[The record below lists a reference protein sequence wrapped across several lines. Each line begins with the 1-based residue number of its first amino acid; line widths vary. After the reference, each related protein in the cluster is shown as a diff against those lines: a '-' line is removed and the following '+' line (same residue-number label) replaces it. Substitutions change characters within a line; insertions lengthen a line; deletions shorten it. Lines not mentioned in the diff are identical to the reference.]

1 METREPSPEST
12 MPVDD
17 TLPEVLAGLI
27 ENVVPPSTPKT
38 ANPMQMALRQAVRA
52 AQASE
57 WDELLTCLGRAYDAT
72 ETQGLRQE
80 FRTTAKHHVRQFQKA
95 AELGRFRA
103 FIAQPTEE
111 RRLAN
116 VVTVSPPDCDACDVW
131 PDDETNPAV
140 LRFWAS
146 LASWQHHAMLG
157 WQYLCKRCLA
167 GGWFNPEKRMWEMC
181 DPKDSECI
189 RELTS

>member
-17 TLPEVLAGLI
+17 TLPEVLASLI
-27 ENVVPPSTPKT
+27 ENVVPPSTPTT
-38 ANPMQMALRQAVRA
+38 ANPMQMALAQAVRA

-111 RRLAN
+111 RRLADI
-116 VVTVSPPDCDACDVW
+116 VTVSPPDCDACDVW

-140 LRFWAS
+140 LRFWAFPP
-146 LASWQHHAMLG
+146 SWQHHAMLG

-167 GGWFNPEKRMWEMC
+167 GGWFKRMWEMC
-181 DPKDSECI
+181 DPADSECI